1 MGIEEDEMNRGP
13 EDHEKDSKNEER
25 GREGSNGKGYG
36 RRKKEQASS
45 ESLLPQTVDVILRLL
60 QGMQDI
66 QKNKKIV
73 KSSGKDDGD
82 GEGSPEVVQR
92 GVELPKLPEPS
103 PETGPIDFSDWLLVI
118 HGTPSSCT
126 TTSPGSEEIAEIGKE
141 GFFFTSGRNTRRTE
155 REVVCS
161 RSLTTLAILTKV
173 CMTQYQPEK
182 SAVLAALESPQ
193 EAQTIAGGV
202 TTLRRWLRW
211 KRRAEELGVSIPDAT
226 TSPRVWGD

>member
-1 MGIEEDEMNRGP
+1 MIEENRQLKGSLKRLSSQLKAKEEEGLFATPNGSVGIEEDEMNRGP
-13 EDHEKDSKNEER
+13 EDHEKDSKNEEEV
-25 GREGSNGKGYG
+25 REGSNGKGYG

-155 REVVCS
+155 RGG
-161 RSLTTLAILTKV
+161 SLFTKLDDV
-173 CMTQYQPEK
+173 GN
-182 SAVLAALESPQ
+182 LD
-193 EAQTIAGGV
+193 
-202 TTLRRWLRW
+202 
-211 KRRAEELGVSIPDAT
+211 KRYA
-226 TSPRVWGD
+226 